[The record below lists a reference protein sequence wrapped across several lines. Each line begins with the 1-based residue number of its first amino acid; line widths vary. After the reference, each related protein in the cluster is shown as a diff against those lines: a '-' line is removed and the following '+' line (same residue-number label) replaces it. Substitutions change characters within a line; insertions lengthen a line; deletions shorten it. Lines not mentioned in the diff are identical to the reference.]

1 MQLQFSNKQ
10 IIWSSLL
17 CFSAIAF
24 PLTSQAITVQEVPNP
39 RQLNNTWVTDKANI
53 LSDSTETQ
61 LNQMISDL
69 EAKNG
74 SEIAVVT
81 VLDTKPSATPKAF
94 ATELFNFW
102 GIGKKGTNNGVL
114 LLISSG
120 ERRVQIETGSGI
132 QSILPDAKVVGIIQ
146 TEITPRFKQQDFDGG
161 TLAGTKALVN
171 VLQTPRVNA
180 PSQTTLPLAP
190 LVPSQ
195 GVKPSPIPSQSP
207 VISNSTSPGED
218 SSNLIYG
225 LLGLL
230 FIAFIAFI
238 PCFIIF
244 RIFRS
249 LFSRISRYR
258 HRRYPRN
265 YSSNSPNYC
274 GGGGYYSGNSID
286 IFRSLFSGKSP
297 FLRRRY
303 PRHYSS
309 NSHNYYDGGG
319 YYSGNS
325 IDYSSTSDYSSNS
338 SNDDCGG
345 YYSSN
350 SSDYSINNSDCG
362 GSFGGGDSSGGG
374 AGADY
379 SSSSSSSSDC
389 GGSFGGGNSSGGGA
403 GADYSS
409 SSSSSS
415 DCSSSSSSS
424 SDCSSSSSDYSSSSS
439 DYSSSSSDYSSSSS
453 DYSSSGGGGG
463 DW

>member
-10 IIWSSLL
+10 IISSSLL
-17 CFSAIAF
+17 CFSALAF
-24 PLTSQAITVQEVPNP
+24 PVTSQAITVQEVPNP
-39 RQLNNTWVTDKANI
+39 RQVNNTWVTDKANI

-61 LNQMISDL
+61 LNQMIADL

-81 VLDTKPSATPKAF
+81 VPDTKPSATPKAF

-102 GIGKKGTNNGVL
+102 GIGKKGKNNGVL

-132 QSILPDAKVVGIIQ
+132 QSILPDAKAVGIIE

-171 VLQTPRVNA
+171 VLQTPMVNA
-180 PSQTTLPLAP
+180 QSQTTLPWAP
-190 LVPSQ
+190 IVPSQ

-207 VISNSTSPGED
+207 VISNSTSTGED

-249 LFSRISRYR
+249 LFSGKSPSPS

-265 YSSNSPNYC
+265 YSSNNR
-274 GGGGYYSGNSID
+274 N
-286 IFRSLFSGKSP
+286 
-297 FLRRRY
+297 
-303 PRHYSS
+303 YSS
-309 NSHNYYDGGG
+309 NSPNY
-319 YYSGNS
+319 SSNS
-325 IDYSSTSDYSSNS
+325 IDYSSSSGYSSSSSDNS
-338 SNDDCGG
+338 S
-345 YYSSN
+345 SSS
-350 SSDYSINNSDCG
+350 SSDSG

-374 AGADY
+374 G
-379 SSSSSSSSDC
+379 
-389 GGSFGGGNSSGGGA
+389 GGS
-403 GADYSS
+403 Y
-409 SSSSSS
+409 
-415 DCSSSSSSS
+415 
-424 SDCSSSSSDYSSSSS
+424 
-439 DYSSSSSDYSSSSS
+439 
-453 DYSSSGGGGG
+453 
-463 DW
+463 

>member
-24 PLTSQAITVQEVPNP
+24 PLTSQAITVQQVPNP
-39 RQLNNTWVTDKANI
+39 RQSNNTWVTDKANI

-81 VLDTKPSATPKAF
+81 VPDTKPSATPKAF

-102 GIGKKGTNNGVL
+102 GIGKKGKNNGVL

-120 ERRVQIETGSGI
+120 ERRVQIETGSGL
-132 QSILPDAKVVGIIQ
+132 QSILPDAQVVGIIK

-171 VLQTPRVNA
+171 VLQTPMVNA
-180 PSQTTLPLAP
+180 QSQTTLPLAP
-190 LVPSQ
+190 IVPSQ

-207 VISNSTSPGED
+207 VISNSTSTGED

-230 FIAFIAFI
+230 FTAFIAFI

-244 RIFRS
+244 RIFSS

-265 YSSNSPNYC
+265 YSSNNRNYGSHSPNYSSNNRN
-274 GGGGYYSGNSID
+274 YSSH
-286 IFRSLFSGKSP
+286 SP
-297 FLRRRY
+297 NYSSNNRNY
-303 PRHYSS
+303 SSHSPNYSS
-309 NSHNYYDGGG
+309 NSV
-319 YYSGNS
+319 
-325 IDYSSTSDYSSNS
+325 DYSSTSNS
-338 SNDDCGG
+338 SSDDCGG

-350 SSDYSINNSDCG
+350 SSDYSISN
-362 GSFGGGDSSGGG
+362 
-374 AGADY
+374 
-379 SSSSSSSSDC
+379 SDC

-409 SSSSSS
+409 SISSS
-415 DCSSSSSSS
+415 DYSSSSS
-424 SDCSSSSSDYSSSSS
+424 SDYSSSSSS

>member
-10 IIWSSLL
+10 IIWIGLL
-17 CFSAIAF
+17 CFSAIAL
-24 PLTSQAITVQEVPNP
+24 PVTSQAITVQEVPNP
-39 RQLNNTWVTDKANI
+39 RQVNNTWVTDNANI

-81 VLDTKPSATPKAF
+81 VPNTKPSATPKAF
-94 ATELFNFW
+94 ATELFNVW
-102 GIGKKGTNNGVL
+102 GIGKKGKNNGAL

-171 VLQTPRVNA
+171 VLQTPIVNSQ
-180 PSQTTLPLAP
+180 SQTTLPLAP
-190 LVPSQ
+190 IVPSQ

-207 VISNSTSPGED
+207 VISNSTSTGED

-265 YSSNSPNYC
+265 YSSHNCNYGSHSPNY
-274 GGGGYYSGNSID
+274 SSNN
-286 IFRSLFSGKSP
+286 RN
-297 FLRRRY
+297 
-303 PRHYSS
+303 YSS
-309 NSHNYYDGGG
+309 HSVY
-319 YYSGNS
+319 
-325 IDYSSTSDYSSNS
+325 YSSTSDYSSNTS
-338 SNDDCGG
+338 SDDCGG

-350 SSDYSINNSDCG
+350 SSDYSISNSDCG

-389 GGSFGGGNSSGGGA
+389 GGSFGGGDSSGGGGGADYSSISSSDCGGSFGGGNSTGGGA

-415 DCSSSSSSS
+415 DYSSSSSSGDYS
-424 SDCSSSSSDYSSSSS
+424 SSSSSSDYSSSSS
-439 DYSSSSSDYSSSSS
+439 SSDYSSSSSSS

>member
-24 PLTSQAITVQEVPNP
+24 PLTSQAITVQKVPNP

-94 ATELFNFW
+94 VTELFNFW

-132 QSILPDAKVVGIIQ
+132 QSILPDAKVVGIIK
-146 TEITPRFKQQDFDGG
+146 TEITPRFKQQDFNGG

-171 VLQTPRVNA
+171 VLQTPTVNA
-180 PSQTTLPLAP
+180 QSQTTLPLAP
-190 LVPSQ
+190 IVPSQ
-195 GVKPSPIPSQSP
+195 GVKPSAIPSQSP
-207 VISNSTSPGED
+207 VISNSTSTGED

-249 LFSRISRYR
+249 LFSGNSPSPS

-265 YSSNSPNYC
+265 YSSNSPNY
-274 GGGGYYSGNSID
+274 
-286 IFRSLFSGKSP
+286 
-297 FLRRRY
+297 
-303 PRHYSS
+303 SS
-309 NSHNYYDGGG
+309 NTHNYYGGAG
-319 YYSGNS
+319 DYSTNI
-325 IDYSSTSDYSSNS
+325 IDYSSTSDYSTNSNS
-338 SNDDCGG
+338 DDCGG
-345 YYSSN
+345 YYSTN
-350 SSDYSINNSDCG
+350 SSDYSISNSDYSSNSSSDDCGGDYSTNSSDYSISNSDCG

-374 AGADY
+374 GGGDYSISSSDSSGGGGDSSGGGGGGDYSSRDY
-379 SSSSSSSSDC
+379 SSSSSS
-389 GGSFGGGNSSGGGA
+389 
-403 GADYSS
+403 DYSIS
-409 SSSSSS
+409 SSN
-415 DCSSSSSSS
+415 
-424 SDCSSSSSDYSSSSS
+424 
-439 DYSSSSSDYSSSSS
+439 DYSSSSS

>member
-10 IIWSSLL
+10 IIWISLL

-24 PLTSQAITVQEVPNP
+24 PVTSQAITVQEVPNP
-39 RQLNNTWVTDKANI
+39 RQVNNTWVTDKANI

-81 VLDTKPSATPKAF
+81 VPDTKPSATPKAF

-102 GIGKKGTNNGVL
+102 GIGKKGKNNGVL

-146 TEITPRFKQQDFDGG
+146 TEITPRFKKQDFDGG

-171 VLQTPRVNA
+171 VLQTPIVNA
-180 PSQTTLPLAP
+180 QSQLTLPLAP
-190 LVPSQ
+190 IVPSQ

-207 VISNSTSPGED
+207 VISSSTSRGED

-244 RIFRS
+244 RIFRN

-265 YSSNSPNYC
+265 YSSNNRNY
-274 GGGGYYSGNSID
+274 SI
-286 IFRSLFSGKSP
+286 
-297 FLRRRY
+297 
-303 PRHYSS
+303 
-309 NSHNYYDGGG
+309 NSHNYYGGAG
-319 YYSGNS
+319 DYSSNS

-338 SNDDCGG
+338 NSDDWGG
-345 YYSSN
+345 YYSTN
-350 SSDYSINNSDCG
+350 SSDYSISNSDCG

-374 AGADY
+374 AGGDY
-379 SSSSSSSSDC
+379 SISSSEC
-389 GGSFGGGNSSGGGA
+389 GGSFGGGDSSGGGA
-403 GADYSS
+403 GGDYSSSSDYCGGADYSS

-415 DCSSSSSSS
+415 DYSSSSSSIDYS
-424 SDCSSSSSDYSSSSS
+424 SSSSSDYSSDYSSSSSS
-439 DYSSSSSDYSSSSS
+439 DYSSSSSSS